1 MVGNGVT
8 ETVVEVSGERWQ
20 VGGQQRRL
28 WAGGGGDGGR

>member
-28 WAGGGGDGGR
+28 